1 MMKIASQ
8 NKQISESE
16 NNLFAYVMI
25 NLNIPQY
32 EDATINT
39 NGIDN
44 LVLRAIEKYK
54 NDSSIRLI
62 KTNNENKHVS
72 FRFQKIHAI

>member
-32 EDATINT
+32 EDSTINT

-44 LVLRAIEKYK
+44 LVLRAIGKYK
-54 NDSSIRLI
+54 NHLSIL
-62 KTNNENKHVS
+62 N
-72 FRFQKIHAI
+72 

>member
-25 NLNIPQY
+25 NLNIRQY

-54 NDSSIRLI
+54 NHLSIL
-62 KTNNENKHVS
+62 N
-72 FRFQKIHAI
+72 

>member
-1 MMKIASQ
+1 MKIASQ

-32 EDATINT
+32 EDSTINT

-44 LVLRAIEKYK
+44 LVLRAIGKYK
-54 NDSSIRLI
+54 NHLSIL
-62 KTNNENKHVS
+62 N
-72 FRFQKIHAI
+72 

>member
-1 MMKIASQ
+1 MKIASQ

-44 LVLRAIEKYK
+44 LVLRAIEK
-54 NDSSIRLI
+54 
-62 KTNNENKHVS
+62 
-72 FRFQKIHAI
+72 

>member
-25 NLNIPQY
+25 NLNISQY

-54 NDSSIRLI
+54 NHLSIL
-62 KTNNENKHVS
+62 N
-72 FRFQKIHAI
+72 Q

>member
-25 NLNIPQY
+25 NLNISQY

-54 NDSSIRLI
+54 NHLSIL
-62 KTNNENKHVS
+62 N
-72 FRFQKIHAI
+72 

>member
-8 NKQISESE
+8 NKQISEFE
-16 NNLFAYVMI
+16 NNLSAYVMI

-54 NDSSIRLI
+54 NHLSIL
-62 KTNNENKHVS
+62 N
-72 FRFQKIHAI
+72 

>member
-1 MMKIASQ
+1 MKIASQ

-32 EDATINT
+32 EDSTINT

-44 LVLRAIEKYK
+44 LVLRAIGKYK
-54 NDSSIRLI
+54 NHISIL
-62 KTNNENKHVS
+62 N
-72 FRFQKIHAI
+72 

>member
-1 MMKIASQ
+1 MKIASQ

-25 NLNIPQY
+25 NLNISQY

-54 NDSSIRLI
+54 NHLSIL
-62 KTNNENKHVS
+62 N
-72 FRFQKIHAI
+72 Q